1 MAFSIIEV
9 FFIMRASKVALSILE
24 RHGVQTIFGYP
35 GSNNLS
41 IYDDLIGS
49 NIRHVLVRHE
59 QGAAHMADGYARA
72 TGGLGVCMATSG
84 PGATNLTTGIA
95 TAYADSSPLLAITGQ
110 VPTDML
116 GNQAFQEAHT
126 FGLMLPIVKHG
137 FRVLDTND
145 IPVAMNRGCDI
156 AMTGRFGPV
165 LIDLPRDVQNGEIC
179 PEMMRRKIPSPSMAT
194 DISGLPDALGAM
206 IASQRPLI
214 LAGGG
219 CIWSSA
225 SQELVCLAEMLRA
238 PVITTLM
245 GKGAFPEDHPLSL
258 GMIGMHGR
266 RGAMKALEE
275 CDLLIVVGSRLAD
288 RSAITGEVLSDKVA
302 MIRIDVEPPAEKS
315 EDINNIMLVGDAK
328 SVLGAMIRQLPERQ
342 KSAWSERTMQI
353 HDRCACDVV
362 SSDASIDP
370 RWVMHELNRLLPRDT
385 IITTDVGQNQM
396 WAAHFLR
403 SGYPRHFI
411 TSGGFGTMGFGFP
424 AAMGVK
430 CAFPKAGRRQHKWR
444 WRVPDGLS

>member
-1 MAFSIIEV
+1 
-9 FFIMRASKVALSILE
+9 
-24 RHGVQTIFGYP
+24 
-35 GSNNLS
+35 
-41 IYDDLIGS
+41 
-49 NIRHVLVRHE
+49 
-59 QGAAHMADGYARA
+59 
-72 TGGLGVCMATSG
+72 
-84 PGATNLTTGIA
+84 
-95 TAYADSSPLLAITGQ
+95 
-110 VPTDML
+110 
-116 GNQAFQEAHT
+116 
-126 FGLMLPIVKHG
+126 
-137 FRVLDTND
+137 
-145 IPVAMNRGCDI
+145 
-156 AMTGRFGPV
+156 
-165 LIDLPRDVQNGEIC
+165 
-179 PEMMRRKIPSPSMAT
+179 
-194 DISGLPDALGAM
+194 
-206 IASQRPLI
+206 
-214 LAGGG
+214 
-219 CIWSSA
+219 
-225 SQELVCLAEMLRA
+225 
-238 PVITTLM
+238 M

-266 RGAMKALEE
+266 PGAMKALEE

-315 EDINNIMLVGDAK
+315 EDINDIMLVGDAK

-370 RWVMHELNRLLPRDT
+370 RWVMHELNRLLPMDT

-430 CAFPKAGRRQHKWR
+430 CAFPKADVVNISGDGGFQMVSHELATAMAEDSPLVVVVMNNGYLGMVRQWQDLFNDGRTSSTRLR
-444 WRVPDGLS
+444 NNPDLVRMAEAYGAEGAHVERPSELSEAMTRGLGSDHTFHR